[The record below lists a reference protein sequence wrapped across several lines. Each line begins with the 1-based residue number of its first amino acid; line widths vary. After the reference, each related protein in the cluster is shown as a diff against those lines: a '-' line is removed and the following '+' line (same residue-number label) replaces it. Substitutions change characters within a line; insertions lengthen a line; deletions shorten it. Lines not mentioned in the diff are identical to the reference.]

1 VTLAAL
7 ASLVLHILL
16 ALYVI
21 QALLKMAVHF
31 FVPYQTRRKRI
42 DAIYAGRQIALYDD
56 IVLHVALL
64 SGGGRNAELAL
75 LAAAKEAG

>member
-7 ASLVLHILL
+7 ASLVLHVLL

-42 DAIYAGRQIALYDD
+42 DAIYAVSPDRAL
-56 IVLHVALL
+56 
-64 SGGGRNAELAL
+64 
-75 LAAAKEAG
+75 